1 MKKSFKKL
9 GFVSLAAS
17 SVLLGS
23 MNATDLETYAAL
35 QKPSHVFGNYA
46 KKDSGETHHTTT
58 STLAPKDSNP
68 STPQQEQQQAKS
80 TATSDSQEAKTL
92 ETTAN
97 TDQTTATT
105 DKAYTTSTD
114 SSVKSVAENVES
126 DNTTVQGDEKTL
138 EKAVDQVQADATS
151 KDFNETTFT
160 TDQKAEQAAEQNLQ
174 KAENKLKTD
183 EGALDSALQQQQ
195 AKSTATS
202 DSQEAKTLETTANTD
217 QTTATTDKAYTTST
231 DSSVKSVAE
240 NVESDNTTVQGDEKT
255 LEKAVDQ
262 VQADATS
269 KDFNETTFTT
279 DQKAEQAAEQNLQKA
294 ENKLKTD
301 EGALDSALQQQ
312 QAKNTLIKDTATV
325 KGFNSVSVSA
335 MDTTLSGV
343 KTMYQQTETISTLLS
358 GNSGLGSVISNAQ
371 GLSSAFSALESA
383 QNTLKGYLDSSSA
396 TIGQL
401 TNGSNA
407 VVGALDQAIAQVDT
421 ALADLAANVA
431 DTPKTQAATLVTADN
446 STTNSTTTDAINFL
460 SALKNNL
467 TAQKDA
473 FMNVHK
479 NIQTAV
485 AQAQAT
491 YKPSVMN
498 TNNYGQMYG
507 VDAMA
512 GYKWFFGKTKRFGF
526 RTYGYYSYNHANLSF
541 VGSQLG
547 IMEGASQVNNF
558 TYGVGFDAL
567 YNFYESKEGYNTAGL
582 FMGFGLGGDSFIVQ
596 GESYLKSQM
605 NICNNTAGCSASMNT
620 SYFQMPVEFGF
631 RSNFSKHSG
640 IEVGFKLPL
649 FTNQFYKERSVDESV
664 DVFYKRNFSIYFNYM
679 INF

>member
-9 GFVSLAAS
+9 GFVSLVAS
-17 SVLLGS
+17 GVLLGG

-35 QKPSHVFGNYA
+35 QKPSHVFGNYVEKESGSSGDKHTA
-46 KKDSGETHHTTT
+46 SSGTPAPETPPTKEEPKHTASAPTPSASGVASQLVKDTTT
-58 STLAPKDSNP
+58 VN
-68 STPQQEQQQAKS
+68 
-80 TATSDSQEAKTL
+80 
-92 ETTAN
+92 
-97 TDQTTATT
+97 
-105 DKAYTTSTD
+105 
-114 SSVKSVAENVES
+114 
-126 DNTTVQGDEKTL
+126 
-138 EKAVDQVQADATS
+138 
-151 KDFNETTFT
+151 
-160 TDQKAEQAAEQNLQ
+160 NL
-174 KAENKLKTD
+174 K
-183 EGALDSALQQQQ
+183 
-195 AKSTATS
+195 
-202 DSQEAKTLETTANTD
+202 
-217 QTTATTDKAYTTST
+217 
-231 DSSVKSVAE
+231 
-240 NVESDNTTVQGDEKT
+240 
-255 LEKAVDQ
+255 
-262 VQADATS
+262 
-269 KDFNETTFTT
+269 
-279 DQKAEQAAEQNLQKA
+279 
-294 ENKLKTD
+294 
-301 EGALDSALQQQ
+301 
-312 QAKNTLIKDTATV
+312 
-325 KGFNSVSVSA
+325 SVSVSS
-335 MDTTLSGV
+335 MNTTLSGV
-343 KTMYQQTETISTLLS
+343 ETMSQQSATIGNLLNSSTDLS
-358 GNSGLGSVISNAQ
+358 SVIPNAQ

-407 VVGALDQAIAQVDT
+407 VVGALDKAINQVDM
-421 ALADLAANVA
+421 ALSDLATA
-431 DTPKTQAATLVTADN
+431 DTQKTQAVTLATTG
-446 STTNSTTTDAINFL
+446 SSTTTDAINFL
-460 SALKNNL
+460 NALKNNL

-491 YKPSVMN
+491 YTPSVIN

-526 RTYGYYSYNHANLSF
+526 RSYGYYSYNHANLSF

-558 TYGVGFDAL
+558 TYGVGFDVL

-582 FMGFGLGGDSFIVQ
+582 FVGFGLGGDSFIVQ

-605 NICNNTAGCSASMNT
+605 QICNNTAGCSASMNT

-649 FTNQFYKERSVDESV
+649 FTNQFYKERGVDGSV

>member
-17 SVLLGS
+17 GVLLGS

-46 KKDSGETHHTTT
+46 EKEKGKEESSSPSSSGDHPTT
-58 STLAPKDSNP
+58 PP
-68 STPQQEQQQAKS
+68 
-80 TATSDSQEAKTL
+80 TSDQQKTEQDQAQTQASNDNTQATTL
-92 ETTAN
+92 ENTAS
-97 TDQTTATT
+97 TDSQTATT
-105 DKAYTTSTD
+105 DETYTNSSD
-114 SSVKSVAENVES
+114 SAVANAAKQIEA
-126 DNTTVQGDEKTL
+126 DNTAVQSDEKTL
-138 EKAVDQVQADATS
+138 KADVAKVQADAS
-151 KDFNETTFT
+151 AKDFDETKFKA
-160 TDQKAEQAAEQNLQ
+160 DQQAVQND
-174 KAENKLKTD
+174 ETKLKTD
-183 EGALDSALQQQQ
+183 EQTFDTDQSALN
-195 AKSTATS
+195 TAL
-202 DSQEAKTLETTANTD
+202 QD
-217 QTTATTDKAYTTST
+217 QTKAPTPPTKEEPKHTASSDGTPSPTTPPASGGTGGTSG
-231 DSSVKSVAE
+231 SSVASQL
-240 NVESDNTTVQGDEKT
+240 T
-255 LEKAVDQ
+255 
-262 VQADATS
+262 
-269 KDFNETTFTT
+269 
-279 DQKAEQAAEQNLQKA
+279 
-294 ENKLKTD
+294 
-301 EGALDSALQQQ
+301 
-312 QAKNTLIKDTATV
+312 KDTTMV
-325 KGFNSVSVSA
+325 NNFKSVSVSA
-335 MDTTLSGV
+335 MNTTLSGV
-343 KTMYQQTETISTLLS
+343 ETMSQQTATISALLS
-358 GNSGLGSVISNAQ
+358 GNPSLGSVISNAQ

-407 VVGALDQAIAQVDT
+407 VVGALDKAINQVDM
-421 ALADLAANVA
+421 ALADLATA
-431 DTPKTQAATLVTADN
+431 DTQKTQAVALAAASDSAT
-446 STTNSTTTDAINFL
+446 TTTDAINFL
-460 SALKNNL
+460 NALKTNL
-467 TAQKDA
+467 MAQKDA
-473 FMNVHK
+473 FMSVHK

-491 YKPSVMN
+491 YTPSVIN

-526 RTYGYYSYNHANLSF
+526 RSYGYYSYNHANLSF

-582 FMGFGLGGDSFIVQ
+582 FLGFGLGGDSFIVQ

-605 NICNNTAGCSASMNT
+605 QICNNTAGCSASMNT

-649 FTNQFYKERSVDESV
+649 FTNQFYKERGVDGSV

>member
-35 QKPSHVFGNYA
+35 QKPSHVFSNYA
-46 KKDSGETHHTTT
+46 KKSNKGSELSSDSLT
-58 STLAPKDSNP
+58 
-68 STPQQEQQQAKS
+68 QQQAQN
-80 TATSDSQEAKTL
+80 TAQSDTTQATTL
-92 ETTAN
+92 ENTAS
-97 TDQTTATT
+97 TDNTTATT
-105 DKAYTTSTD
+105 DEAYT
-114 SSVKSVAENVES
+114 KSADTTVAGAAKKVET
-126 DNTTVQGDEKTL
+126 DNTAVQSAEQTLKTDVA
-138 EKAVDQVQADATS
+138 KVQADAST
-151 KDFNETTFT
+151 KDFDETTFT
-160 TDQKAEQAAEQNLQ
+160 KDQAAEQTAETTLK
-174 KAENKLKTD
+174 KAEKTF
-183 EGALDSALQQQQ
+183 GTQSALE
-195 AKSTATS
+195 TAL
-202 DSQEAKTLETTANTD
+202 KD
-217 QTTATTDKAYTTST
+217 QTPSTPPASSTPPAKKDETSGSGDKDQHTASGTGGTPSSSGGTGGEHHTASSGTPPASSTPPTPTPPTSGG
-231 DSSVKSVAE
+231 
-240 NVESDNTTVQGDEKT
+240 NTI
-255 LEKAVDQ
+255 
-262 VQADATS
+262 TS
-269 KDFNETTFTT
+269 QLT
-279 DQKAEQAAEQNLQKA
+279 
-294 ENKLKTD
+294 
-301 EGALDSALQQQ
+301 
-312 QAKNTLIKDTATV
+312 KDTTMV
-325 KGFNSVSVSA
+325 NNLKSVSVSA
-335 MDTTLSGV
+335 MNTTLSGV
-343 KTMYQQTETISTLLS
+343 TQLSQQTATISALLNGS
-358 GNSGLGSVISNAQ
+358 PNLGSVISNAQ
-371 GLSSAFSALESA
+371 GLSSAFSALEST
-383 QNTLKGYLDSSSA
+383 QNILKGYLDSSSA

-407 VVGALDQAIAQVDT
+407 VVGALDKAINQVDM
-421 ALADLAANVA
+421 ALADLATAN
-431 DTPKTQAATLVTADN
+431 TQKTQAVALVAASDSAT
-446 STTNSTTTDAINFL
+446 TTTDAINFL
-460 SALKNNL
+460 NALKTNL

-473 FMNVHK
+473 FMSVHK

-491 YKPSVMN
+491 YTPSVIN

-526 RTYGYYSYNHANLSF
+526 RSYGYYSYNHANLSF

-582 FMGFGLGGDSFIVQ
+582 FLGFGLGGDSFIVQ

-605 NICNNTAGCSASMNT
+605 QICNNTAGCSASMNT

-640 IEVGFKLPL
+640 IEVGLKLPL
-649 FTNQFYKERSVDESV
+649 FTNQFYKERGVDGSV

>member
-46 KKDSGETHHTTT
+46 KKSNKGSGLSSDSLT
-58 STLAPKDSNP
+58 
-68 STPQQEQQQAKS
+68 QQQAQN
-80 TATSDSQEAKTL
+80 TASSDSKEATTL
-92 ETTAN
+92 ENTA
-97 TDQTTATT
+97 
-105 DKAYTTSTD
+105 ST
-114 SSVKSVAENVES
+114 
-126 DNTTVQGDEKTL
+126 DNTTASADEAYIKSADTTVAGAAKQVETDNTAVQSAEQTLKTDVA
-138 EKAVDQVQADATS
+138 KVQADAS
-151 KDFNETTFT
+151 AKNFDETTFT
-160 TDQKAEQAAEQNLQ
+160 KDQAAEQ
-174 KAENKLKTD
+174 
-183 EGALDSALQQQQ
+183 
-195 AKSTATS
+195 TA
-202 DSQEAKTLETTANTD
+202 ETTLQTAEKTFDTD
-217 QTTATTDKAYTTST
+217 QNALNTALKDQTPSTPPTPTPSTSGG
-231 DSSVKSVAE
+231 
-240 NVESDNTTVQGDEKT
+240 NTI
-255 LEKAVDQ
+255 
-262 VQADATS
+262 TS
-269 KDFNETTFTT
+269 QLT
-279 DQKAEQAAEQNLQKA
+279 
-294 ENKLKTD
+294 
-301 EGALDSALQQQ
+301 
-312 QAKNTLIKDTATV
+312 KDTTMV
-325 KGFNSVSVSA
+325 NNLKSVSVSA
-335 MDTTLSGV
+335 MNTTLSGV
-343 KTMYQQTETISTLLS
+343 TQLSQQTATISTLLNGS
-358 GNSGLGSVISNAQ
+358 PNLGSVISNAQ

-407 VVGALDQAIAQVDT
+407 VVGALNKAINQVDM
-421 ALADLAANVA
+421 ALADLATA
-431 DTPKTQAATLVTADN
+431 DAQKTQAVALVAASDSAT
-446 STTNSTTTDAINFL
+446 TTTDAINFL
-460 SALKNNL
+460 NALKTNL

-473 FMNVHK
+473 FMSVHK

-491 YKPSVMN
+491 YTPSVIN

-526 RTYGYYSYNHANLSF
+526 RSYGYYSYNHANLSF

-582 FMGFGLGGDSFIVQ
+582 FLGFGLGGDSFIVQ

-605 NICNNTAGCSASMNT
+605 RICNDTAGCSASMNT

-640 IEVGFKLPL
+640 IEVGLKLPL
-649 FTNQFYKERSVDESV
+649 FTNQFYKERGVDGSV

>member
-9 GFVSLAAS
+9 GFVSLVAS
-17 SVLLGS
+17 GVLLGG

-46 KKDSGETHHTTT
+46 EKDKEKEEGSKKEVPTGFTNGSGKSNSG
-58 STLAPKDSNP
+58 STP
-68 STPQQEQQQAKS
+68 TPQQQAQN
-80 TATSDSQEAKTL
+80 TASSDSKEATTL
-92 ETTAN
+92 ENTAS
-97 TDQTTATT
+97 TDNTTATT
-105 DKAYTTSTD
+105 DETYT
-114 SSVKSVAENVES
+114 KSADTTVAGAAQKVET
-126 DNTTVQGDEKTL
+126 DNTAVQSAEQTLKTDVA
-138 EKAVDQVQADATS
+138 KVQADAST
-151 KDFNETTFT
+151 KDFDETTFQA
-160 TDQKAEQAAEQNLQ
+160 DQAAEQTAETNLQ
-174 KAENKLKTD
+174 KAENQLTKD
-183 EGALDSALQQQQ
+183 QN
-195 AKSTATS
+195 
-202 DSQEAKTLETTANTD
+202 TLETALKD
-217 QTTATTDKAYTTST
+217 QTPSTPTTPPTKEEPKHTASSGTPPAPESPPAKKDETSGT
-231 DSSVKSVAE
+231 PSASGSSVASQL
-240 NVESDNTTVQGDEKT
+240 T
-255 LEKAVDQ
+255 
-262 VQADATS
+262 
-269 KDFNETTFTT
+269 
-279 DQKAEQAAEQNLQKA
+279 
-294 ENKLKTD
+294 
-301 EGALDSALQQQ
+301 
-312 QAKNTLIKDTATV
+312 KDTTMV
-325 KGFNSVSVSA
+325 NNLKSVSVSG
-335 MDTTLSGV
+335 MNTTLSGV
-343 KTMYQQTETISTLLS
+343 ETMSKQTATISALLS
-358 GNSGLGSVISNAQ
+358 GNPSLGSVIPNAQ
-371 GLSSAFSALESA
+371 GLNSAFSALESA
-383 QNTLKGYLDSSSA
+383 QNTLKGYLNSSST

-407 VVGALDQAIAQVDT
+407 VVGALDKAINQVDM
-421 ALADLAANVA
+421 ALADLVTA
-431 DTPKTQAATLVTADN
+431 DTQKTQAVTLATASDS
-446 STTNSTTTDAINFL
+446 STTTTDAINFL

-467 TAQKDA
+467 MAQKDA

-491 YKPSVMN
+491 YTPSVVN

-526 RTYGYYSYNHANLSF
+526 RSYGYYSYNHANLSF

-582 FMGFGLGGDSFIVQ
+582 FLGFGLGGDSFIVQ

-605 NICNNTAGCSASMNT
+605 HICNNTAGCSASMNT

-649 FTNQFYKERSVDESV
+649 FTNQFYKERGVDGSV

>member
-9 GFVSLAAS
+9 GFFSLATS

-23 MNATDLETYAAL
+23 MNATDLQNYAAL

-46 KKDSGETHHTTT
+46 EKEKDSKLT
-58 STLAPKDSNP
+58 SDSP
-68 STPQQEQQQAKS
+68 TQQQAQTQAQNTASSDSKEATALEN
-80 TATSDSQEAKTL
+80 TAT
-92 ETTAN
+92 
-97 TDQTTATT
+97 TDNTTATT
-105 DKAYTTSTD
+105 DKAYESNTD
-114 SSVKSVAENVES
+114 STVSSAAKQVET
-126 DNTTVQGDEKTL
+126 DNSAVQNDEKTL
-138 EKAVDQVQADATS
+138 KTDVAKVQADAST
-151 KDFNETTFT
+151 KDFDETTFT
-160 TDQKAEQAAEQNLQ
+160 KDQAAEQTAETNLQ
-174 KAENKLKTD
+174 NAEEQLTNDQNALNTALKDQTPSTPSTPPAKKD
-183 EGALDSALQQQQ
+183 ETSGSGDKNQHTAS
-195 AKSTATS
+195 SGTPPPETPPATS
-202 DSQEAKTLETTANTD
+202 GGASGSTVASQLT
-217 QTTATTDKAYTTST
+217 
-231 DSSVKSVAE
+231 
-240 NVESDNTTVQGDEKT
+240 
-255 LEKAVDQ
+255 
-262 VQADATS
+262 
-269 KDFNETTFTT
+269 
-279 DQKAEQAAEQNLQKA
+279 
-294 ENKLKTD
+294 
-301 EGALDSALQQQ
+301 
-312 QAKNTLIKDTATV
+312 KDTTMV
-325 KGFNSVSVSA
+325 NNLKSVSVSA
-335 MDTTLSGV
+335 MNTTLSGV
-343 KTMYQQTETISTLLS
+343 TQLSQQTATIGNLLNSSTDLS
-358 GNSGLGSVISNAQ
+358 SVIPNAQ

-407 VVGALDQAIAQVDT
+407 VVGALNKAINQVDM
-421 ALADLAANVA
+421 ALADLSAA
-431 DTPKTQAATLVTADN
+431 DTQKTQAVVLVAASNSAT
-446 STTNSTTTDAINFL
+446 TTTDAINFL
-460 SALKNNL
+460 NALKNNL
-467 TAQKDA
+467 MAQKDA
-473 FMNVHK
+473 FMSVHK

-485 AQAQAT
+485 AQTQAT
-491 YKPSVMN
+491 YTPSVIN

-526 RTYGYYSYNHANLSF
+526 RSYGYYSYNHANLSF

-582 FMGFGLGGDSFIVQ
+582 FVGFGLGGDSFIVQ

-605 NICNNTAGCSASMNT
+605 QICNNTAGCSASMNT

-649 FTNQFYKERSVDESV
+649 FTNQFYKERGVDGSV

>member
-9 GFVSLAAS
+9 GFVSLVAS
-17 SVLLGS
+17 GVLLGG

-35 QKPSHVFGNYA
+35 QKPSHVFGNHA
-46 KKDSGETHHTTT
+46 EKDKEKEEGSKKEVPTGFTNGSG
-58 STLAPKDSNP
+58 KSNSG
-68 STPQQEQQQAKS
+68 STPTPQQQAKN
-80 TATSDSQEAKTL
+80 TASSDSKEATTL
-92 ETTAN
+92 ENTAS
-97 TDQTTATT
+97 TDNTTATT
-105 DKAYTTSTD
+105 DEAYTTSTD
-114 SSVKSVAENVES
+114 TTVADAAKQVET
-126 DNTTVQGDEKTL
+126 DNTAVQNDEKTL
-138 EKAVDQVQADATS
+138 KTDVAKVQADAST
-151 KDFNETTFT
+151 KDFDETTFKA
-160 TDQKAEQAAEQNLQ
+160 DQQAEQTAATDLQ
-174 KAENKLKTD
+174 KAEKTFD
-183 EGALDSALQQQQ
+183 TDQ
-195 AKSTATS
+195 ST
-202 DSQEAKTLETTANTD
+202 LNTD
-217 QTTATTDKAYTTST
+217 LQDQTKTPTPPAKKDETSGT
-231 DSSVKSVAE
+231 PSASGSSVASQLV
-240 NVESDNTTVQGDEKT
+240 
-255 LEKAVDQ
+255 
-262 VQADATS
+262 
-269 KDFNETTFTT
+269 
-279 DQKAEQAAEQNLQKA
+279 
-294 ENKLKTD
+294 
-301 EGALDSALQQQ
+301 
-312 QAKNTLIKDTATV
+312 KDTATV
-325 KGFNSVSVSA
+325 NNLKSVSVSG
-335 MDTTLSGV
+335 MNTTLSGV
-343 KTMYQQTETISTLLS
+343 ETMSQQSTTIGNLLNSSTDLS
-358 GNSGLGSVISNAQ
+358 SVIPNAQ

-407 VVGALDQAIAQVDT
+407 VVGALDKAINQVDM
-421 ALADLAANVA
+421 ALADLATA
-431 DTPKTQAATLVTADN
+431 DTQKTQAVTLATTGS

-491 YKPSVMN
+491 YTPSVIN

-526 RTYGYYSYNHANLSF
+526 RSYGYYSYNHANLSF

-582 FMGFGLGGDSFIVQ
+582 FVGFGLGGDSFIVQ

-605 NICNNTAGCSASMNT
+605 HICNNTAGCSASMNT

-649 FTNQFYKERSVDESV
+649 FTNQFYKERGVDRSV

>member
-17 SVLLGS
+17 GVLLGS
-23 MNATDLETYAAL
+23 MNATDLQTYAAL

-46 KKDSGETHHTTT
+46 EKERGKEEGSKKEVPTGFTNGSGKSNSG
-58 STLAPKDSNP
+58 STP
-68 STPQQEQQQAKS
+68 TPQQQAQT
-80 TATSDSQEAKTL
+80 TATSDKTEATTL
-92 ETTAN
+92 ENTAA
-97 TDQTTATT
+97 TDNTTATT
-105 DKAYTTSTD
+105 DEAYTTSTD
-114 SSVKSVAENVES
+114 
-126 DNTTVQGDEKTL
+126 TTVADAAKQVETDNIAVQTAEQALKSTVEK
-138 EKAVDQVQADATS
+138 VQADANA
-151 KDFNETTFT
+151 KDFDETTFKADQAT
-160 TDQKAEQAAEQNLQ
+160 EQTAETDLQ
-174 KAENKLKTD
+174 KAEKTFD
-183 EGALDSALQQQQ
+183 TDQ
-195 AKSTATS
+195 ST
-202 DSQEAKTLETTANTD
+202 LNTD
-217 QTTATTDKAYTTST
+217 LQDQTKTPTPPAKKDETSGGT
-231 DSSVKSVAE
+231 SGSSVASQLTK
-240 NVESDNTTVQGDEKT
+240 DTTTV
-255 LEKAVDQ
+255 
-262 VQADATS
+262 
-269 KDFNETTFTT
+269 N
-279 DQKAEQAAEQNLQKA
+279 NLK
-294 ENKLKTD
+294 
-301 EGALDSALQQQ
+301 
-312 QAKNTLIKDTATV
+312 
-325 KGFNSVSVSA
+325 SVSVSA
-335 MDTTLSGV
+335 MNTTLSGV
-343 KTMYQQTETISTLLS
+343 ETMSQQTATISALLS
-358 GNSGLGSVISNAQ
+358 GNPNLGSVIPNAQ
-371 GLSSAFSALESA
+371 GLNSAFSALESA

-407 VVGALDQAIAQVDT
+407 VVGALDKAINQVDM
-421 ALADLAANVA
+421 ALADLVTA
-431 DTPKTQAATLVTADN
+431 DTQKTQAVTLATASDS
-446 STTNSTTTDAINFL
+446 STTTTDAINFL
-460 SALKNNL
+460 NALKNNL

-491 YKPSVMN
+491 YTPSVIN

-512 GYKWFFGKTKRFGF
+512 GYKWFFGKTKCFGF
-526 RTYGYYSYNHANLSF
+526 RFYGYYSYNHANLSF

-582 FMGFGLGGDSFIVQ
+582 FVGFGLGGDSFIVQ

-605 NICNNTAGCSASMNT
+605 QICNNTAGCSASMNT

-649 FTNQFYKERSVDESV
+649 FTNQFYKERGVDGSV

>member
-9 GFVSLAAS
+9 GFVSLVAS
-17 SVLLGS
+17 GVLLGS

-46 KKDSGETHHTTT
+46 EKDKDSKLT
-58 STLAPKDSNP
+58 SDSP
-68 STPQQEQQQAKS
+68 TQQQAQTQAQN
-80 TATSDSQEAKTL
+80 TASSDSKEATTL
-92 ETTAN
+92 ENTAS
-97 TDQTTATT
+97 TDNTTATT
-105 DKAYTTSTD
+105 DEAYTTSADTT
-114 SSVKSVAENVES
+114 VADAAKQVET
-126 DNTTVQGDEKTL
+126 DNTAVQNDEKTL
-138 EKAVDQVQADATS
+138 KTDVAKVQADAS
-151 KDFNETTFT
+151 AKDFDETTFK
-160 TDQKAEQAAEQNLQ
+160 TDQAAEQT
-174 KAENKLKTD
+174 AEK
-183 EGALDSALQQQQ
+183 ALQQ
-195 AKSTATS
+195 AESK
-202 DSQEAKTLETTANTD
+202 LNTD
-217 QTTATTDKAYTTST
+217 QQTL
-231 DSSVKSVAE
+231 
-240 NVESDNTTVQGDEKT
+240 NT
-255 LEKAVDQ
+255 
-262 VQADATS
+262 
-269 KDFNETTFTT
+269 
-279 DQKAEQAAEQNLQKA
+279 
-294 ENKLKTD
+294 
-301 EGALDSALQQQ
+301 ALQDQTKTPTPSTPPTKKDETSGSGDKNQ
-312 QAKNTLIKDTATV
+312 HTASSGTPAPETPPAKKDETSGTPSASGSAVASQLTRDTTMV
-325 KGFNSVSVSA
+325 NNLKSVSVSG
-335 MDTTLSGV
+335 MNTTLSGV
-343 KTMYQQTETISTLLS
+343 ETMSKQTATISNLLS
-358 GNSGLGSVISNAQ
+358 GNPNLGSVIPNAQ
-371 GLSSAFSALESA
+371 GLNSAFSALESA
-383 QNTLKGYLDSSSA
+383 QNTLKGYLNSSSA

-407 VVGALDQAIAQVDT
+407 VVGALDKAINQVDM
-421 ALADLAANVA
+421 ALADLSAA
-431 DTPKTQAATLVTADN
+431 DTQKTQAVVLAAASDSAT
-446 STTNSTTTDAINFL
+446 TTTDAINFL
-460 SALKNNL
+460 NALKNNL

-473 FMNVHK
+473 FMSVHK

-491 YKPSVMN
+491 YTPSVIN

-526 RTYGYYSYNHANLSF
+526 RSYGYYSYNHANLSF

-558 TYGVGFDAL
+558 TYGVGFDVL

-582 FMGFGLGGDSFIVQ
+582 FVGFGLGGDSFIVQ

-605 NICNNTAGCSASMNT
+605 QICNNTAGCSASMNT

-649 FTNQFYKERSVDESV
+649 FTNQFYKERGVDGSV

>member
-9 GFVSLAAS
+9 GFFSLATS

-46 KKDSGETHHTTT
+46 EKDKDSKLT
-58 STLAPKDSNP
+58 SDSP
-68 STPQQEQQQAKS
+68 TQQQAQTQAQN
-80 TATSDSQEAKTL
+80 TASNDSQEATTL
-92 ETTAN
+92 ENTAS
-97 TDQTTATT
+97 TDNTTATT
-105 DKAYTTSTD
+105 DETYTKSTD
-114 SSVKSVAENVES
+114 TTVAGAAQKVET
-126 DNTTVQGDEKTL
+126 DNTAVQSAEQTLKTDVA
-138 EKAVDQVQADATS
+138 KVQADAS
-151 KDFNETTFT
+151 AKDFDETTFQA
-160 TDQKAEQAAEQNLQ
+160 DQAAEQT
-174 KAENKLKTD
+174 AEK
-183 EGALDSALQQQQ
+183 ALQQ
-195 AKSTATS
+195 AESK
-202 DSQEAKTLETTANTD
+202 LNTD
-217 QTTATTDKAYTTST
+217 QQTL
-231 DSSVKSVAE
+231 
-240 NVESDNTTVQGDEKT
+240 NT
-255 LEKAVDQ
+255 
-262 VQADATS
+262 
-269 KDFNETTFTT
+269 
-279 DQKAEQAAEQNLQKA
+279 
-294 ENKLKTD
+294 
-301 EGALDSALQQQ
+301 ALQDQTKTPTPSTPPTKEEPKHTASSGTPAPETPP
-312 QAKNTLIKDTATV
+312 AKKDETSGGTSGNTVASQLTKDTTMV
-325 KGFNSVSVSA
+325 NNLKSVSVSG
-335 MDTTLSGV
+335 MNTTLSGV
-343 KTMYQQTETISTLLS
+343 ETMSKQTATISALLS
-358 GNSGLGSVISNAQ
+358 GNPSLSSVIPNAQ
-371 GLSSAFSALESA
+371 GLSSTFSALEST
-383 QNTLKGYLDSSSA
+383 QNTLKGYLNSSSA

-407 VVGALDQAIAQVDT
+407 VVGALDKAINQVDM
-421 ALADLAANVA
+421 ALADLVTA
-431 DTPKTQAATLVTADN
+431 DTQKTQAVTLAAASD
-446 STTNSTTTDAINFL
+446 STTTTTDAINFL
-460 SALKNNL
+460 NALKSNL
-467 TAQKDA
+467 MAQKDA
-473 FMNVHK
+473 FMSVHK

-491 YKPSVMN
+491 YTPSVIN

-526 RTYGYYSYNHANLSF
+526 RSYGYYSYNHANLSF

-567 YNFYESKEGYNTAGL
+567 YNFYESKEGYNIAGL
-582 FMGFGLGGDSFIVQ
+582 FVGFGLGGDSFIVQ

-605 NICNNTAGCSASMNT
+605 QICNNTAGCSASMNT

-649 FTNQFYKERSVDESV
+649 FTNQFYKERGVDGSV

>member
-17 SVLLGS
+17 GVLLGS
-23 MNATDLETYAAL
+23 MNATDLQTYAAL
-35 QKPSHVFGNYA
+35 QKPSHVFSNYA
-46 KKDSGETHHTTT
+46 EKEKGKEEDSKKEDNKSQPPTGPIQGGGKDSGFAQGSKDTNSSGTTHTTKNETPDSSTPPTKKDDT
-58 STLAPKDSNP
+58 SGSGSDKDQHTASSGTPTQSTPPTKEEPKHTASAPTP
-68 STPQQEQQQAKS
+68 ST
-80 TATSDSQEAKTL
+80 
-92 ETTAN
+92 
-97 TDQTTATT
+97 
-105 DKAYTTSTD
+105 
-114 SSVKSVAENVES
+114 SSVASQLVK
-126 DNTTVQGDEKTL
+126 DTTTV
-138 EKAVDQVQADATS
+138 
-151 KDFNETTFT
+151 N
-160 TDQKAEQAAEQNLQ
+160 NL
-174 KAENKLKTD
+174 K
-183 EGALDSALQQQQ
+183 
-195 AKSTATS
+195 
-202 DSQEAKTLETTANTD
+202 
-217 QTTATTDKAYTTST
+217 
-231 DSSVKSVAE
+231 
-240 NVESDNTTVQGDEKT
+240 
-255 LEKAVDQ
+255 
-262 VQADATS
+262 
-269 KDFNETTFTT
+269 
-279 DQKAEQAAEQNLQKA
+279 
-294 ENKLKTD
+294 
-301 EGALDSALQQQ
+301 
-312 QAKNTLIKDTATV
+312 
-325 KGFNSVSVSA
+325 SVSVSG
-335 MDTTLSGV
+335 MNTTLSGV
-343 KTMYQQTETISTLLS
+343 ETMSKQTATISALLS
-358 GNSGLGSVISNAQ
+358 GNPSLGSVIPNAQ
-371 GLSSAFSALESA
+371 GLSNAFSALESA

-407 VVGALDQAIAQVDT
+407 VVGALDKAINQVDM
-421 ALADLAANVA
+421 ALADLSAT
-431 DTPKTQAATLVTADN
+431 DTQKTQTVTLATASDSAT
-446 STTNSTTTDAINFL
+446 TTTDAINFL
-460 SALKNNL
+460 NALKTNL
-467 TAQKDA
+467 MAQKDA

-491 YKPSVMN
+491 YTPSVIN

-526 RTYGYYSYNHANLSF
+526 RSYGYYSYNHANLSF

-582 FMGFGLGGDSFIVQ
+582 FVGFGLGGDSFIVQ

-605 NICNNTAGCSASMNT
+605 HICNNTAGCSASMNT

-649 FTNQFYKERSVDESV
+649 FTNQFYKERGVDGSV

>member
-46 KKDSGETHHTTT
+46 EKSNKGSELSSDSPT
-58 STLAPKDSNP
+58 
-68 STPQQEQQQAKS
+68 QQQAQNTAQSDTTQATTLENTASTDRS
-80 TATSDSQEAKTL
+80 TA
-92 ETTAN
+92 
-97 TDQTTATT
+97 
-105 DKAYTTSTD
+105 STD
-114 SSVKSVAENVES
+114 ETYTKS
-126 DNTTVQGDEKTL
+126 
-138 EKAVDQVQADATS
+138 ADATVAGAAKQVETDNTAVQS
-151 KDFNETTFT
+151 AETALQKAVTEVENDAKAKDFDETTFKA
-160 TDQKAEQAAEQNLQ
+160 DQQAEQTAETDLQ
-174 KAENKLKTD
+174 KAEKTFD
-183 EGALDSALQQQQ
+183 
-195 AKSTATS
+195 
-202 DSQEAKTLETTANTD
+202 TD
-217 QTTATTDKAYTTST
+217 QNALNTALKDQTPSTPPTPPAKKDETSGTPSSSGGTGGDKHTASSGTPPASSTPPTPTPSTSGG
-231 DSSVKSVAE
+231 
-240 NVESDNTTVQGDEKT
+240 NTI
-255 LEKAVDQ
+255 
-262 VQADATS
+262 TS
-269 KDFNETTFTT
+269 QLT
-279 DQKAEQAAEQNLQKA
+279 
-294 ENKLKTD
+294 
-301 EGALDSALQQQ
+301 
-312 QAKNTLIKDTATV
+312 KDTTMV
-325 KGFNSVSVSA
+325 NNLKSVSVSA
-335 MDTTLSGV
+335 MNTTLSGV
-343 KTMYQQTETISTLLS
+343 TQLSQQTAAISNLLS
-358 GNSGLGSVISNAQ
+358 GSPNLGSVIPNAQ

-407 VVGALDQAIAQVDT
+407 VVGALDKAINQVDM
-421 ALADLAANVA
+421 ALADLATA
-431 DTPKTQAATLVTADN
+431 DTQKTQAVALVAASDSAT
-446 STTNSTTTDAINFL
+446 TTTDAINFL
-460 SALKNNL
+460 NALKTNL
-467 TAQKDA
+467 MAQKDA
-473 FMNVHK
+473 FMSVHK

-491 YKPSVMN
+491 YTPSVIN

-526 RTYGYYSYNHANLSF
+526 RSYGYYSYNHANLSF

-582 FMGFGLGGDSFIVQ
+582 FLGFGLGGDSFIVQ

-605 NICNNTAGCSASMNT
+605 RICNDTAGCSASMNT

-640 IEVGFKLPL
+640 IEVGLKLPL
-649 FTNQFYKERSVDESV
+649 FANQFYKERGVDGSV

>member
-9 GFVSLAAS
+9 GFVSLVTS
-17 SVLLGS
+17 IVLLGS

-46 KKDSGETHHTTT
+46 KKD
-58 STLAPKDSNP
+58 KDSKLTSDSP
-68 STPQQEQQQAKS
+68 TQQQAQTQAQN
-80 TATSDSQEAKTL
+80 TASSDSKEATTL
-92 ETTAN
+92 ENTAS
-97 TDQTTATT
+97 TDNTTATT
-105 DKAYTTSTD
+105 DEAYTTSTD
-114 SSVKSVAENVES
+114 TTVADAAKQVET
-126 DNTTVQGDEKTL
+126 DNTAVQSAETTL
-138 EKAVDQVQADATS
+138 QSAVTKVENDAKA
-151 KDFNETTFT
+151 KDFNETTFQA
-160 TDQKAEQAAEQNLQ
+160 DQKAEQTAETNLQ
-174 KAENKLKTD
+174 KAEDQLTND
-183 EGALDSALQQQQ
+183 QSALETALKDQTKTP
-195 AKSTATS
+195 APSTPPTKETPPATS
-202 DSQEAKTLETTANTD
+202 GGTGGDHHTASGGTPAPETPPTKKDETTGTPSA
-217 QTTATTDKAYTTST
+217 SG
-231 DSSVKSVAE
+231 SSVASQL
-240 NVESDNTTVQGDEKT
+240 T
-255 LEKAVDQ
+255 
-262 VQADATS
+262 
-269 KDFNETTFTT
+269 
-279 DQKAEQAAEQNLQKA
+279 
-294 ENKLKTD
+294 
-301 EGALDSALQQQ
+301 
-312 QAKNTLIKDTATV
+312 KDTTMV
-325 KGFNSVSVSA
+325 NNLKSVSVSG
-335 MDTTLSGV
+335 MNTTLSGV
-343 KTMYQQTETISTLLS
+343 ETMSKQTATISALLS
-358 GNSGLGSVISNAQ
+358 GNPNLGSVISNAQ
-371 GLSSAFSALESA
+371 GLNSAFSALESA
-383 QNTLKGYLDSSSA
+383 QNTLKGYLNSSSA

-407 VVGALDQAIAQVDT
+407 VVGALDKAINQVDM
-421 ALADLAANVA
+421 ALSDLSAT
-431 DTPKTQAATLVTADN
+431 DTQKTQAVTLATTGS
-446 STTNSTTTDAINFL
+446 STTTTDAINFL

-467 TAQKDA
+467 MAQKDA

-485 AQAQAT
+485 ARAQAT
-491 YKPSVMN
+491 YTPSVIN

-526 RTYGYYSYNHANLSF
+526 RSYGYYSYNHANLSF

-547 IMEGASQVNNF
+547 IMEGASQVNDF

-582 FMGFGLGGDSFIVQ
+582 FLGFGLGGDSFIVQ

-605 NICNNTAGCSASMNT
+605 HICNNTAGCSASMNT

-649 FTNQFYKERSVDESV
+649 FTNQFYKERGVDGSV

>member
-17 SVLLGS
+17 GVLLGS
-23 MNATDLETYAAL
+23 MNATDLQTYAAL

-46 KKDSGETHHTTT
+46 EKEKDSKLT
-58 STLAPKDSNP
+58 SDSP
-68 STPQQEQQQAKS
+68 TQQQAQTQDQH
-80 TATSDSQEAKTL
+80 TASSDSKEATTL
-92 ETTAN
+92 ENTAS
-97 TDQTTATT
+97 TDNTTATT
-105 DKAYTTSTD
+105 DEAYTTSTD
-114 SSVKSVAENVES
+114 TTVADAAKQVET
-126 DNTTVQGDEKTL
+126 DNTAVQNDEKTL
-138 EKAVDQVQADATS
+138 KTDVAKVQADAST
-151 KDFNETTFT
+151 KDFDETTFKA
-160 TDQKAEQAAEQNLQ
+160 DQQAEQTAETNLQ
-174 KAENKLKTD
+174 KAEEQLTND
-183 EGALDSALQQQQ
+183 QNAL
-195 AKSTATS
+195 
-202 DSQEAKTLETTANTD
+202 NTD
-217 QTTATTDKAYTTST
+217 LQDQTKTPTPPAKKDETSGSGDKNQNTASSGTPSSGGTPAPETPPAKKDETSGT
-231 DSSVKSVAE
+231 PSASGSSVASQL
-240 NVESDNTTVQGDEKT
+240 T
-255 LEKAVDQ
+255 
-262 VQADATS
+262 
-269 KDFNETTFTT
+269 
-279 DQKAEQAAEQNLQKA
+279 
-294 ENKLKTD
+294 
-301 EGALDSALQQQ
+301 
-312 QAKNTLIKDTATV
+312 KDTTMV
-325 KGFNSVSVSA
+325 NNLKSVSVSG
-335 MDTTLSGV
+335 MNTTLSGV
-343 KTMYQQTETISTLLS
+343 ETMSQQTATISALLS
-358 GNSGLGSVISNAQ
+358 GNPNLGSAIPNAQ

-383 QNTLKGYLDSSSA
+383 QNTLKGYLNSSSA

-407 VVGALDQAIAQVDT
+407 VVGALDKAINQVDM
-421 ALADLAANVA
+421 ALADLSAA
-431 DTPKTQAATLVTADN
+431 DTQKTQAVTLAAASDSAT
-446 STTNSTTTDAINFL
+446 TTTDAINFL
-460 SALKNNL
+460 NALKSNL
-467 TAQKDA
+467 MAQKDA

-491 YKPSVMN
+491 YTPSVIN

-526 RTYGYYSYNHANLSF
+526 RSYGYYSYNHANLSF

-582 FMGFGLGGDSFIVQ
+582 FVGFGLGGDSFIVQ

-605 NICNNTAGCSASMNT
+605 HICNNTAGCSASMNT
-620 SYFQMPVEFGF
+620 SYFQMPVQFGF

-649 FTNQFYKERSVDESV
+649 FTNQFYKERGVDGSV

>member
-9 GFVSLAAS
+9 GFVSLVAS

-35 QKPSHVFGNYA
+35 QKPSHVFSNYA
-46 KKDSGETHHTTT
+46 KKSNKGSELSSDSLT
-58 STLAPKDSNP
+58 
-68 STPQQEQQQAKS
+68 QQQAQN
-80 TATSDSQEAKTL
+80 TAQSDSQEATTL
-92 ETTAN
+92 EN
-97 TDQTTATT
+97 TATT
-105 DKAYTTSTD
+105 DSSTASTD
-114 SSVKSVAENVES
+114 ETYTKS
-126 DNTTVQGDEKTL
+126 
-138 EKAVDQVQADATS
+138 ADATVAKAAQS
-151 KDFNETTFT
+151 VETDNTAVQSAETALQKAVTKVENDAKAKDFDETTFQA
-160 TDQKAEQAAEQNLQ
+160 DQQAEQTAETNLQ
-174 KAENKLKTD
+174 KAENQLTND
-183 EGALDSALQQQQ
+183 QS
-195 AKSTATS
+195 
-202 DSQEAKTLETTANTD
+202 TLETALKD
-217 QTTATTDKAYTTST
+217 QTPST
-231 DSSVKSVAE
+231 PP
-240 NVESDNTTVQGDEKT
+240 
-255 LEKAVDQ
+255 
-262 VQADATS
+262 ATS
-269 KDFNETTFTT
+269 GGTGGDKHTASSGTPTPST
-279 DQKAEQAAEQNLQKA
+279 PP
-294 ENKLKTD
+294 TPTPSTS
-301 EGALDSALQQQ
+301 GG
-312 QAKNTLIKDTATV
+312 NTITSQLTKDTTMV
-325 KGFNSVSVSA
+325 NNLKSVSVSA
-335 MDTTLSGV
+335 MNTTLSGV
-343 KTMYQQTETISTLLS
+343 TQLSQQTAAISNLLS
-358 GNSGLGSVISNAQ
+358 GNPNLGSVISNAQ

-407 VVGALDQAIAQVDT
+407 VVGALDKAINQVDM
-421 ALADLAANVA
+421 ALADLATA
-431 DTPKTQAATLVTADN
+431 DTQKTQAVALVAASDSAT
-446 STTNSTTTDAINFL
+446 TTTDAINFL
-460 SALKNNL
+460 NALKANL

-473 FMNVHK
+473 FMSVHK

-491 YKPSVMN
+491 YTPSVIN

-512 GYKWFFGKTKRFGF
+512 GYKWFFGKKKRFGF
-526 RTYGYYSYNHANLSF
+526 RSYGYYSYNHANLSF

-582 FMGFGLGGDSFIVQ
+582 FLGFGLGGDSFIVQ

-605 NICNNTAGCSASMNT
+605 RICNDTAGCSASMNT

-640 IEVGFKLPL
+640 IEVGLKLPL
-649 FTNQFYKERSVDESV
+649 FTNQFYKERGVDGSV

>member
-17 SVLLGS
+17 GVLLGS
-23 MNATDLETYAAL
+23 MNATDLQTYAAL

-46 KKDSGETHHTTT
+46 EKDKDSKLT
-58 STLAPKDSNP
+58 SDSP
-68 STPQQEQQQAKS
+68 TQQQAQN
-80 TATSDSQEAKTL
+80 TASSDSKEATTL
-92 ETTAN
+92 ENTAS
-97 TDQTTATT
+97 TDNTTATT
-105 DKAYTTSTD
+105 DEAYTTSTD
-114 SSVKSVAENVES
+114 TTVADAAKQVET
-126 DNTTVQGDEKTL
+126 DNTAVQS
-138 EKAVDQVQADATS
+138 ADAVLQNAVTKVENDAKA
-151 KDFNETTFT
+151 KDFDETTFKA
-160 TDQKAEQAAEQNLQ
+160 DQATEQTAETNLKNDENQLTNDQN
-174 KAENKLKTD
+174 
-183 EGALDSALQQQQ
+183 AL
-195 AKSTATS
+195 
-202 DSQEAKTLETTANTD
+202 NTD
-217 QTTATTDKAYTTST
+217 LQDQTKTST
-231 DSSVKSVAE
+231 PPTKKDDTSGSGSDKDQNTASSGTPAPETPPAKKDETSGTPSASGSSVASQLTR
-240 NVESDNTTVQGDEKT
+240 DTTMV
-255 LEKAVDQ
+255 
-262 VQADATS
+262 
-269 KDFNETTFTT
+269 N
-279 DQKAEQAAEQNLQKA
+279 NLK
-294 ENKLKTD
+294 
-301 EGALDSALQQQ
+301 
-312 QAKNTLIKDTATV
+312 
-325 KGFNSVSVSA
+325 SVSVSG
-335 MDTTLSGV
+335 MNTTLSGV
-343 KTMYQQTETISTLLS
+343 ETMSKQTATISTLLS
-358 GNSGLGSVISNAQ
+358 GNPSLGSVIPNAQ
-371 GLSSAFSALESA
+371 GLNSAFSALEST

-407 VVGALDQAIAQVDT
+407 VVGALDKAINQVDM
-421 ALADLAANVA
+421 ALSDLATA
-431 DTPKTQAATLVTADN
+431 DTQKTQAVTLATTGS
-446 STTNSTTTDAINFL
+446 STTTTDAINFL

-491 YKPSVMN
+491 YTPSVIN

-582 FMGFGLGGDSFIVQ
+582 FLGFGLGGDSFIVQ

-605 NICNNTAGCSASMNT
+605 QICNNTAGCSASMNT

-649 FTNQFYKERSVDESV
+649 FTNQFYKERGVDGSV

>member
-9 GFVSLAAS
+9 GFVSLVAS

-46 KKDSGETHHTTT
+46 KKSNKGSELSSDSLTQQQAQNTAQSDTTQAT
-58 STLAPKDSNP
+58 TLENTASSGTPAP
-68 STPQQEQQQAKS
+68 STPPTKKDETSGSGDKHTASSGGTGGDKHTASSGSPTPS
-80 TATSDSQEAKTL
+80 TPPTKETPPASGGTSG
-92 ETTAN
+92 
-97 TDQTTATT
+97 
-105 DKAYTTSTD
+105 
-114 SSVKSVAENVES
+114 SSVA
-126 DNTTVQGDEKTL
+126 
-138 EKAVDQVQADATS
+138 
-151 KDFNETTFT
+151 
-160 TDQKAEQAAEQNLQ
+160 
-174 KAENKLKTD
+174 
-183 EGALDSALQQQQ
+183 
-195 AKSTATS
+195 
-202 DSQEAKTLETTANTD
+202 SQL
-217 QTTATTDKAYTTST
+217 
-231 DSSVKSVAE
+231 V
-240 NVESDNTTVQGDEKT
+240 
-255 LEKAVDQ
+255 
-262 VQADATS
+262 
-269 KDFNETTFTT
+269 
-279 DQKAEQAAEQNLQKA
+279 
-294 ENKLKTD
+294 
-301 EGALDSALQQQ
+301 
-312 QAKNTLIKDTATV
+312 KDTTMV
-325 KGFNSVSVSA
+325 NNLKSVSVSA
-335 MDTTLSGV
+335 MNTTLSGV
-343 KTMYQQTETISTLLS
+343 TQLSQQTATISNLLS
-358 GNSGLGSVISNAQ
+358 GSPNLGNMITNAQ

-407 VVGALDQAIAQVDT
+407 VVGALDKAINQVDM
-421 ALADLAANVA
+421 ALADLATA
-431 DTPKTQAATLVTADN
+431 DTQKTQAVALVAASNSAT
-446 STTNSTTTDAINFL
+446 TTTDAINFL
-460 SALKNNL
+460 NALKANL

-473 FMNVHK
+473 FMSVHK

-491 YKPSVMN
+491 YTPSVIN

-512 GYKWFFGKTKRFGF
+512 GYKWFFGKKKRFGF
-526 RTYGYYSYNHANLSF
+526 RSYGYYSYNHANLSF

-582 FMGFGLGGDSFIVQ
+582 FLGFGLGGDSFIVQ

-605 NICNNTAGCSASMNT
+605 RICNDTAGCSASMNT

-640 IEVGFKLPL
+640 IEVGLKLPL
-649 FTNQFYKERSVDESV
+649 FTNQFYKERGVDGSV

>member
-46 KKDSGETHHTTT
+46 KKSNKGSELSSDSPT
-58 STLAPKDSNP
+58 
-68 STPQQEQQQAKS
+68 QQQAQT
-80 TATSDSQEAKTL
+80 TAQSDTTQATTL
-92 ETTAN
+92 ENTAS
-97 TDQTTATT
+97 TDNTTATT
-105 DKAYTTSTD
+105 DQTYTKSADATVAGAAKKVETD
-114 SSVKSVAENVES
+114 STAVQSAEQTLKTDVA
-126 DNTTVQGDEKTL
+126 K
-138 EKAVDQVQADATS
+138 VQADAST
-151 KDFNETTFT
+151 KDFDETTFT
-160 TDQKAEQAAEQNLQ
+160 KDQAAEQTAETTLK
-174 KAENKLKTD
+174 KAEKTF
-183 EGALDSALQQQQ
+183 GTQSALE
-195 AKSTATS
+195 TAL
-202 DSQEAKTLETTANTD
+202 KD
-217 QTTATTDKAYTTST
+217 QTPSTPPTKETPPAKKDETSGSGDKDQHTASGTGGTPSSSGGTGGEHHTASSDTPPASSTPPTPTPPTSGG
-231 DSSVKSVAE
+231 
-240 NVESDNTTVQGDEKT
+240 NTI
-255 LEKAVDQ
+255 
-262 VQADATS
+262 TS
-269 KDFNETTFTT
+269 QLT
-279 DQKAEQAAEQNLQKA
+279 
-294 ENKLKTD
+294 
-301 EGALDSALQQQ
+301 
-312 QAKNTLIKDTATV
+312 KDTTMV
-325 KGFNSVSVSA
+325 NNLKSVSVSA
-335 MDTTLSGV
+335 MNTTLSGV
-343 KTMYQQTETISTLLS
+343 TQLSQQTAAISNLLS
-358 GNSGLGSVISNAQ
+358 GNPNLGSVISNAQ

-407 VVGALDQAIAQVDT
+407 VVGALDKAINQVDM
-421 ALADLAANVA
+421 ALADLATA
-431 DTPKTQAATLVTADN
+431 DTQKTQAVALVAASDSAT
-446 STTNSTTTDAINFL
+446 TTTDAINFL
-460 SALKNNL
+460 NALKTNL

-473 FMNVHK
+473 FMSVHK

-491 YKPSVMN
+491 YTPSVIN

-526 RTYGYYSYNHANLSF
+526 RSYGYYSYNHANLSF

-582 FMGFGLGGDSFIVQ
+582 FLGFGLGGDSFIVQ

-605 NICNNTAGCSASMNT
+605 RICNDTAGCSASMNT

-640 IEVGFKLPL
+640 IEVGLKLPL
-649 FTNQFYKERSVDESV
+649 FTNQFYKERGVDGSV

>member
-17 SVLLGS
+17 GVLLGS

-46 KKDSGETHHTTT
+46 EKDKDSKLTSDSLTQQQAQTQAQNTASSGTPTPPTKEEPKHTASSGTPT
-58 STLAPKDSNP
+58 PPTKEEPKHTASSGTPAP
-68 STPQQEQQQAKS
+68 STPPAKKDE
-80 TATSDSQEAKTL
+80 TSGTPSA
-92 ETTAN
+92 
-97 TDQTTATT
+97 
-105 DKAYTTSTD
+105 SG
-114 SSVKSVAENVES
+114 SSVA
-126 DNTTVQGDEKTL
+126 
-138 EKAVDQVQADATS
+138 
-151 KDFNETTFT
+151 
-160 TDQKAEQAAEQNLQ
+160 
-174 KAENKLKTD
+174 
-183 EGALDSALQQQQ
+183 
-195 AKSTATS
+195 
-202 DSQEAKTLETTANTD
+202 SQLT
-217 QTTATTDKAYTTST
+217 
-231 DSSVKSVAE
+231 
-240 NVESDNTTVQGDEKT
+240 
-255 LEKAVDQ
+255 
-262 VQADATS
+262 
-269 KDFNETTFTT
+269 
-279 DQKAEQAAEQNLQKA
+279 
-294 ENKLKTD
+294 
-301 EGALDSALQQQ
+301 
-312 QAKNTLIKDTATV
+312 KDTTMV
-325 KGFNSVSVSA
+325 NNLKSVSVSG
-335 MDTTLSGV
+335 MNTTLSGV
-343 KTMYQQTETISTLLS
+343 ETMSQQTATISALLS
-358 GNSGLGSVISNAQ
+358 GNPNLGSVIPNAQ
-371 GLSSAFSALESA
+371 GLSSAFSALEST

-407 VVGALDQAIAQVDT
+407 VVGALDKAINQVDM
-421 ALADLAANVA
+421 ALSDLSAT
-431 DTPKTQAATLVTADN
+431 DTQKTQAVTLATTGS
-446 STTNSTTTDAINFL
+446 STTTTDAINFL

-491 YKPSVMN
+491 YTPSVIN

-526 RTYGYYSYNHANLSF
+526 RSYGYYSYNHANLSF

-582 FMGFGLGGDSFIVQ
+582 FVGFGLGGDSFIVQ

-605 NICNNTAGCSASMNT
+605 QICNNTAGCSASMNT

-649 FTNQFYKERSVDESV
+649 FTNQFYKERGVDGSV

>member
-9 GFVSLAAS
+9 GFFSLATS

-23 MNATDLETYAAL
+23 MNATDLQTYAAL

-46 KKDSGETHHTTT
+46 EKEKEKEEGSKKEASTGSTNGSGKSNSSGSDKHTASSGTSGSDKNQHTASSGTSGSDKNQHTASSGTPAPSASGVASQLVKDTTT
-58 STLAPKDSNP
+58 VNS
-68 STPQQEQQQAKS
+68 
-80 TATSDSQEAKTL
+80 
-92 ETTAN
+92 
-97 TDQTTATT
+97 
-105 DKAYTTSTD
+105 
-114 SSVKSVAENVES
+114 
-126 DNTTVQGDEKTL
+126 
-138 EKAVDQVQADATS
+138 
-151 KDFNETTFT
+151 
-160 TDQKAEQAAEQNLQ
+160 
-174 KAENKLKTD
+174 LK
-183 EGALDSALQQQQ
+183 
-195 AKSTATS
+195 
-202 DSQEAKTLETTANTD
+202 
-217 QTTATTDKAYTTST
+217 
-231 DSSVKSVAE
+231 
-240 NVESDNTTVQGDEKT
+240 
-255 LEKAVDQ
+255 
-262 VQADATS
+262 
-269 KDFNETTFTT
+269 
-279 DQKAEQAAEQNLQKA
+279 
-294 ENKLKTD
+294 
-301 EGALDSALQQQ
+301 
-312 QAKNTLIKDTATV
+312 
-325 KGFNSVSVSA
+325 SVSVSG
-335 MDTTLSGV
+335 MNTTLSGV
-343 KTMYQQTETISTLLS
+343 ETMSQQSATIGNLLNSSTDLS
-358 GNSGLGSVISNAQ
+358 SVIPNAQ

-383 QNTLKGYLDSSSA
+383 QNTLKGYLNSSSA

-407 VVGALDQAIAQVDT
+407 VVGALDKAINQVDM
-421 ALADLAANVA
+421 ALADLSAT
-431 DTPKTQAATLVTADN
+431 DTQKTQAVTLATADN
-446 STTNSTTTDAINFL
+446 STTTTDAINFL
-460 SALKNNL
+460 NALKNNL

-473 FMNVHK
+473 FMSVHK

-491 YKPSVMN
+491 YTPSVVN

-526 RTYGYYSYNHANLSF
+526 RSYGYYSYNHANLSF

-582 FMGFGLGGDSFIVQ
+582 FVGFGLGGDSFIVQ

-605 NICNNTAGCSASMNT
+605 HICNNTAGCSASMNT

-649 FTNQFYKERSVDESV
+649 FTNQFYKERGVDGSV

>member
-9 GFVSLAAS
+9 GFVSLATS
-17 SVLLGS
+17 SVLLES
-23 MNATDLETYAAL
+23 MNATDLQTYAAL

-46 KKDSGETHHTTT
+46 AKSGSDSGTTHTGDSGSGKHTAQGGEPNSGEPTKEE
-58 STLAPKDSNP
+58 PKKTASSEPTP
-68 STPQQEQQQAKS
+68 STPPTKTEPSS
-80 TATSDSQEAKTL
+80 TG
-92 ETTAN
+92 
-97 TDQTTATT
+97 
-105 DKAYTTSTD
+105 
-114 SSVKSVAENVES
+114 SSVASQLVK
-126 DNTTVQGDEKTL
+126 DTTTV
-138 EKAVDQVQADATS
+138 
-151 KDFNETTFT
+151 N
-160 TDQKAEQAAEQNLQ
+160 NL
-174 KAENKLKTD
+174 K
-183 EGALDSALQQQQ
+183 
-195 AKSTATS
+195 
-202 DSQEAKTLETTANTD
+202 
-217 QTTATTDKAYTTST
+217 
-231 DSSVKSVAE
+231 
-240 NVESDNTTVQGDEKT
+240 
-255 LEKAVDQ
+255 
-262 VQADATS
+262 
-269 KDFNETTFTT
+269 
-279 DQKAEQAAEQNLQKA
+279 
-294 ENKLKTD
+294 
-301 EGALDSALQQQ
+301 
-312 QAKNTLIKDTATV
+312 
-325 KGFNSVSVSA
+325 SVSVSS
-335 MDTTLSGV
+335 MNTTLSGV
-343 KTMYQQTETISTLLS
+343 ETMSQQSATIGNLLNSSTDLS
-358 GNSGLGSVISNAQ
+358 SVIPNAQ

-407 VVGALDQAIAQVDT
+407 VVGALDKAINQVDM
-421 ALADLAANVA
+421 ALSDLATA
-431 DTPKTQAATLVTADN
+431 DTQKTQAVTLAATGS
-446 STTNSTTTDAINFL
+446 STTNSATTDAINFL

-491 YKPSVMN
+491 YTPSVIS

-526 RTYGYYSYNHANLSF
+526 RSYGYYSYNHANLSF

-582 FMGFGLGGDSFIVQ
+582 FVGFGLGGDSFIVQ

-605 NICNNTAGCSASMNT
+605 QICNNTAGCSASINT

-649 FTNQFYKERSVDESV
+649 FTNQFYKERGVDGSV

>member
-35 QKPSHVFGNYA
+35 QKPSHVFSNYA
-46 KKDSGETHHTTT
+46 KKSNKGSELSSDSLTQQQAQNTAQSDTTQAT
-58 STLAPKDSNP
+58 TLENTASSGTPTP
-68 STPQQEQQQAKS
+68 STPPTKE
-80 TATSDSQEAKTL
+80 TPPATSGGTGGDKH
-92 ETTAN
+92 TA
-97 TDQTTATT
+97 
-105 DKAYTTSTD
+105 SSGSPPD
-114 SSVKSVAENVES
+114 SSTPPTPTPPTSGG
-126 DNTTVQGDEKTL
+126 NTI
-138 EKAVDQVQADATS
+138 TS
-151 KDFNETTFT
+151 QLT
-160 TDQKAEQAAEQNLQ
+160 
-174 KAENKLKTD
+174 
-183 EGALDSALQQQQ
+183 
-195 AKSTATS
+195 
-202 DSQEAKTLETTANTD
+202 
-217 QTTATTDKAYTTST
+217 
-231 DSSVKSVAE
+231 
-240 NVESDNTTVQGDEKT
+240 
-255 LEKAVDQ
+255 
-262 VQADATS
+262 
-269 KDFNETTFTT
+269 
-279 DQKAEQAAEQNLQKA
+279 
-294 ENKLKTD
+294 
-301 EGALDSALQQQ
+301 
-312 QAKNTLIKDTATV
+312 KDTTMV
-325 KGFNSVSVSA
+325 NNLKSVSVSA
-335 MDTTLSGV
+335 MNTTLSGV
-343 KTMYQQTETISTLLS
+343 TQLSQQTAAISNLLS
-358 GNSGLGSVISNAQ
+358 GNPNLGSVISNAQ

-407 VVGALDQAIAQVDT
+407 VVGALDKAINQVDM
-421 ALADLAANVA
+421 ALADLATA
-431 DTPKTQAATLVTADN
+431 DTQKTQAVALVAASDSAT
-446 STTNSTTTDAINFL
+446 TTTDAINFL
-460 SALKNNL
+460 NALKTNL

-473 FMNVHK
+473 FMSVHK

-491 YKPSVMN
+491 YTPSVIN

-526 RTYGYYSYNHANLSF
+526 RSYGYYSYNHANLSF

-582 FMGFGLGGDSFIVQ
+582 FLGFGLGGDSFIVQ

-605 NICNNTAGCSASMNT
+605 RICNNTAGCSASMNT

-640 IEVGFKLPL
+640 IEVGLKLPL
-649 FTNQFYKERSVDESV
+649 FTNQFYKERGVDGSV

>member
-9 GFVSLAAS
+9 GFVSLATS
-17 SVLLGS
+17 GVLLGS
-23 MNATDLETYAAL
+23 MNATDLQTYAAL

-46 KKDSGETHHTTT
+46 EKDKGKEEGSKKEVPTGFTNGSGKSNSG
-58 STLAPKDSNP
+58 STP
-68 STPQQEQQQAKS
+68 TPQQQTQN
-80 TATSDSQEAKTL
+80 TASSDSKEATTL
-92 ETTAN
+92 ENTAS
-97 TDQTTATT
+97 TDNITATT
-105 DKAYTTSTD
+105 DEAYTTSADTT
-114 SSVKSVAENVES
+114 VAGAAKQVET
-126 DNTTVQGDEKTL
+126 DNTAVQNDEKTL
-138 EKAVDQVQADATS
+138 KTDVAKVQADAST
-151 KDFNETTFT
+151 KDFDETTFKA
-160 TDQKAEQAAEQNLQ
+160 DQQAEQTAATDLQ
-174 KAENKLKTD
+174 KAEKTFD
-183 EGALDSALQQQQ
+183 TDQSALNTDLQDQ
-195 AKSTATS
+195 T
-202 DSQEAKTLETTANTD
+202 KTLTPPAKKDETSGTPSA
-217 QTTATTDKAYTTST
+217 SG
-231 DSSVKSVAE
+231 SSVASQL
-240 NVESDNTTVQGDEKT
+240 T
-255 LEKAVDQ
+255 
-262 VQADATS
+262 
-269 KDFNETTFTT
+269 
-279 DQKAEQAAEQNLQKA
+279 
-294 ENKLKTD
+294 
-301 EGALDSALQQQ
+301 
-312 QAKNTLIKDTATV
+312 KDTTMV
-325 KGFNSVSVSA
+325 NNLKSVSVSG
-335 MDTTLSGV
+335 MNTTLSGV
-343 KTMYQQTETISTLLS
+343 ETMSQQTATISALLS
-358 GNSGLGSVISNAQ
+358 GNPSLSSVISNAQ
-371 GLSSAFSALESA
+371 GLNSAFSALESA

-407 VVGALDQAIAQVDT
+407 VVGALDKAINQVDM
-421 ALADLAANVA
+421 ALADLATA
-431 DTPKTQAATLVTADN
+431 DTQKTQTVTLAVASDSAT
-446 STTNSTTTDAINFL
+446 TTTDTINFL
-460 SALKNNL
+460 NALKSNL
-467 TAQKDA
+467 MAQKDA
-473 FMNVHK
+473 FMSVHK

-491 YKPSVMN
+491 YTPSVIN

-526 RTYGYYSYNHANLSF
+526 RSYGYYSYNHANLSF

-582 FMGFGLGGDSFIVQ
+582 FVGFGLGGDSFIVQ

-605 NICNNTAGCSASMNT
+605 HICNNTAGCSASMNT

-649 FTNQFYKERSVDESV
+649 FTNQFYKERGVDGSV

>member
-17 SVLLGS
+17 GVLLGS

-46 KKDSGETHHTTT
+46 EKDKDSKLT
-58 STLAPKDSNP
+58 SDSP
-68 STPQQEQQQAKS
+68 TQQQAQTQAQN
-80 TATSDSQEAKTL
+80 TAQSDSQEATAL
-92 ETTAN
+92 EN
-97 TDQTTATT
+97 TATT
-105 DKAYTTSTD
+105 ESTTAITDETYTKSTD
-114 SSVKSVAENVES
+114 ATVAGAAQKVET
-126 DNTTVQGDEKTL
+126 DNTAVQNDEKTL
-138 EKAVDQVQADATS
+138 KTDVAKVQADAST
-151 KDFNETTFT
+151 KDFDETTFT
-160 TDQKAEQAAEQNLQ
+160 KDRAAEQTAETNLQ
-174 KAENKLKTD
+174 KAENQLTKD
-183 EGALDSALQQQQ
+183 QDALNTALQ
-195 AKSTATS
+195 
-202 DSQEAKTLETTANTD
+202 D
-217 QTTATTDKAYTTST
+217 QTKTPTPPAKKDETSGSGDKDQHTASSGGTPSSTTPPAKKDETSGT
-231 DSSVKSVAE
+231 PSASGSSVASQL
-240 NVESDNTTVQGDEKT
+240 T
-255 LEKAVDQ
+255 
-262 VQADATS
+262 
-269 KDFNETTFTT
+269 
-279 DQKAEQAAEQNLQKA
+279 
-294 ENKLKTD
+294 
-301 EGALDSALQQQ
+301 
-312 QAKNTLIKDTATV
+312 KDTTMV
-325 KGFNSVSVSA
+325 NNLKSVSVSG
-335 MDTTLSGV
+335 MNTTLSGV
-343 KTMYQQTETISTLLS
+343 ETMSKQTATISALLS
-358 GNSGLGSVISNAQ
+358 GNPSLGSVIPNAQ
-371 GLSSAFSALESA
+371 GLNSAFSALESA

-407 VVGALDQAIAQVDT
+407 VVGALDKAINQVDM
-421 ALADLAANVA
+421 ALADLSAA
-431 DTPKTQAATLVTADN
+431 DTQKTQAVALAAASDSAT
-446 STTNSTTTDAINFL
+446 TTTDAINFL
-460 SALKNNL
+460 NALKTNL
-467 TAQKDA
+467 MAQKDA

-485 AQAQAT
+485 AQAQAIYT
-491 YKPSVMN
+491 PSVIN

-526 RTYGYYSYNHANLSF
+526 RSYGYYSYNHANLSF

-547 IMEGASQVNNF
+547 IMEGASQVNDF

-582 FMGFGLGGDSFIVQ
+582 FLGFGLGGDSFIVQ

-605 NICNNTAGCSASMNT
+605 HICNNTVGCSASMNT

-640 IEVGFKLPL
+640 IEVGLKLPL
-649 FTNQFYKERSVDESV
+649 FTNQFYKERGVDGSV

>member
-9 GFVSLAAS
+9 GFFSLATS

-23 MNATDLETYAAL
+23 MNATDLQNYAAL

-46 KKDSGETHHTTT
+46 EKDKDSKLT
-58 STLAPKDSNP
+58 SDSP
-68 STPQQEQQQAKS
+68 TQQQAQTQAQN
-80 TATSDSQEAKTL
+80 TASSDSKEATTL
-92 ETTAN
+92 ENTAS
-97 TDQTTATT
+97 TDNTTATT
-105 DKAYTTSTD
+105 DEAYTTSTD
-114 SSVKSVAENVES
+114 TTVADAAKQVET
-126 DNTTVQGDEKTL
+126 DNTAVQNDEKTL
-138 EKAVDQVQADATS
+138 KTDVAKVQADAST
-151 KDFNETTFT
+151 KDFDETTFKA
-160 TDQKAEQAAEQNLQ
+160 DQQAEQTAETDLQ
-174 KAENKLKTD
+174 KAEKTFD
-183 EGALDSALQQQQ
+183 TDQ
-195 AKSTATS
+195 ST
-202 DSQEAKTLETTANTD
+202 LNTD
-217 QTTATTDKAYTTST
+217 LQDQTKTPTPPAKKDETSGT
-231 DSSVKSVAE
+231 PSASGSSVASQL
-240 NVESDNTTVQGDEKT
+240 T
-255 LEKAVDQ
+255 
-262 VQADATS
+262 
-269 KDFNETTFTT
+269 
-279 DQKAEQAAEQNLQKA
+279 
-294 ENKLKTD
+294 
-301 EGALDSALQQQ
+301 
-312 QAKNTLIKDTATV
+312 KDTTMV
-325 KGFNSVSVSA
+325 NNLKSVSVSG
-335 MDTTLSGV
+335 MNTTLSGV
-343 KTMYQQTETISTLLS
+343 ETMSQQTATISALLS
-358 GNSGLGSVISNAQ
+358 GNPNLGSVISNAQ

-407 VVGALDQAIAQVDT
+407 VVGALDKAINQVDM
-421 ALADLAANVA
+421 ALADLSAT
-431 DTPKTQAATLVTADN
+431 DTQKTQAVTLATTGS
-446 STTNSTTTDAINFL
+446 STTTTDAINFL

-467 TAQKDA
+467 MAQKDA
-473 FMNVHK
+473 FMSVHK

-491 YKPSVMN
+491 YMPSVIN

-526 RTYGYYSYNHANLSF
+526 RSYGYYSYNHANLSS

-582 FMGFGLGGDSFIVQ
+582 FVGFGLGGDSFIVQ

-605 NICNNTAGCSASMNT
+605 QICNNTAGCSASMNT

-640 IEVGFKLPL
+640 IEVGLKLPL
-649 FTNQFYKERSVDESV
+649 FTNQFYKERGVDGSV

>member
-9 GFVSLAAS
+9 GFFSLTAS

-46 KKDSGETHHTTT
+46 EKDKDSKLT
-58 STLAPKDSNP
+58 SDSP
-68 STPQQEQQQAKS
+68 TQQQA
-80 TATSDSQEAKTL
+80 
-92 ETTAN
+92 
-97 TDQTTATT
+97 QTTATNDKT
-105 DKAYTTSTD
+105 EATTLENTATTDNTTAAADKAYESSTYD
-114 SSVKSVAENVES
+114 STVSGAAQKVET
-126 DNTTVQGDEKTL
+126 DNTAVQNDEKTL
-138 EKAVDQVQADATS
+138 KTDVAKVQADAS
-151 KDFNETTFT
+151 AKDFDETTF
-160 TDQKAEQAAEQNLQ
+160 KADQAAEQTAETNLQ
-174 KAENKLKTD
+174 KAEEQLTND
-183 EGALDSALQQQQ
+183 QNAL
-195 AKSTATS
+195 
-202 DSQEAKTLETTANTD
+202 NTD
-217 QTTATTDKAYTTST
+217 LQDQTKTPTPSTPPTKEEPKHTASSGTPAPETPPAKKDETSGT
-231 DSSVKSVAE
+231 PSASGSSVASQL
-240 NVESDNTTVQGDEKT
+240 T
-255 LEKAVDQ
+255 
-262 VQADATS
+262 
-269 KDFNETTFTT
+269 
-279 DQKAEQAAEQNLQKA
+279 
-294 ENKLKTD
+294 
-301 EGALDSALQQQ
+301 
-312 QAKNTLIKDTATV
+312 KDTTMV
-325 KGFNSVSVSA
+325 NNLKSVSVSG
-335 MDTTLSGV
+335 MNTTLSGV
-343 KTMYQQTETISTLLS
+343 ETMSKQSATISALLS
-358 GNSGLGSVISNAQ
+358 GNPNLGSVIPNAQ
-371 GLSSAFSALESA
+371 GLNSAFSALESA

-407 VVGALDQAIAQVDT
+407 VVGALDKAINQVDM
-421 ALADLAANVA
+421 ALADLSAA
-431 DTPKTQAATLVTADN
+431 DTQKTQTVTLATASDS
-446 STTNSTTTDAINFL
+446 STTTTDAINFL
-460 SALKNNL
+460 NALKTNL
-467 TAQKDA
+467 MAQKDA
-473 FMNVHK
+473 FMSVHK

-491 YKPSVMN
+491 YTPSVIN

-526 RTYGYYSYNHANLSF
+526 RSYGYYSYNHANLSF

-547 IMEGASQVNNF
+547 IMEGASQVNDF

-582 FMGFGLGGDSFIVQ
+582 FLGFGLGGDSFIVQ

-605 NICNNTAGCSASMNT
+605 HICNNTAGCSASMNT

-649 FTNQFYKERSVDESV
+649 FTNQFYKERGVDGSV

>member
-9 GFVSLAAS
+9 GFVSLVAS
-17 SVLLGS
+17 GVLLGG

-46 KKDSGETHHTTT
+46 EKDKEKEEGSKKEVPTGFTNGSG
-58 STLAPKDSNP
+58 KSNSG
-68 STPQQEQQQAKS
+68 STPTPQQQAKN
-80 TATSDSQEAKTL
+80 TASSDSKEATTL
-92 ETTAN
+92 ENTAS
-97 TDQTTATT
+97 TDNTTATT
-105 DKAYTTSTD
+105 DEAYTTSTD
-114 SSVKSVAENVES
+114 TTVADAAKQVET
-126 DNTTVQGDEKTL
+126 DNTAVQNDEKTL
-138 EKAVDQVQADATS
+138 KTDVAKVQADAST
-151 KDFNETTFT
+151 KDFDETTFKA
-160 TDQKAEQAAEQNLQ
+160 DQQAEQTAATDLQ
-174 KAENKLKTD
+174 KAEKTFD
-183 EGALDSALQQQQ
+183 TDQ
-195 AKSTATS
+195 ST
-202 DSQEAKTLETTANTD
+202 LNTD
-217 QTTATTDKAYTTST
+217 LQDQTKTPTPPAKKDETSGT
-231 DSSVKSVAE
+231 PSASGSSVASQLV
-240 NVESDNTTVQGDEKT
+240 
-255 LEKAVDQ
+255 
-262 VQADATS
+262 
-269 KDFNETTFTT
+269 
-279 DQKAEQAAEQNLQKA
+279 
-294 ENKLKTD
+294 
-301 EGALDSALQQQ
+301 
-312 QAKNTLIKDTATV
+312 KDTATV
-325 KGFNSVSVSA
+325 NNLKSVSVSG
-335 MDTTLSGV
+335 MNTTLSGV
-343 KTMYQQTETISTLLS
+343 ETMSQQSTTIGNLLNSSTDLS
-358 GNSGLGSVISNAQ
+358 SVIPNAQ
-371 GLSSAFSALESA
+371 GLNSAFSALESA

-407 VVGALDQAIAQVDT
+407 VVGALDKAINQVDM
-421 ALADLAANVA
+421 ALADLATA
-431 DTPKTQAATLVTADN
+431 DTQKTQAVTLATTGS

-491 YKPSVMN
+491 YTPSVIN

-526 RTYGYYSYNHANLSF
+526 RSYGYYSYNHANLSF

-582 FMGFGLGGDSFIVQ
+582 FVGFGLGGDSFIVQ

-605 NICNNTAGCSASMNT
+605 HICNNTAGCSASMNT

-649 FTNQFYKERSVDESV
+649 FTNQFYKERGVDGSV

>member
-46 KKDSGETHHTTT
+46 EKEKDNKSTNDSPTQQQAQTQVQNTALNGTPTPPTKKDDTSSSGDKHTASSGTPT
-58 STLAPKDSNP
+58 P
-68 STPQQEQQQAKS
+68 STPPTKKDDTSGSGSNKDQH
-80 TATSDSQEAKTL
+80 TASSGTPSASG
-92 ETTAN
+92 
-97 TDQTTATT
+97 
-105 DKAYTTSTD
+105 
-114 SSVKSVAENVES
+114 SSVA
-126 DNTTVQGDEKTL
+126 
-138 EKAVDQVQADATS
+138 
-151 KDFNETTFT
+151 
-160 TDQKAEQAAEQNLQ
+160 
-174 KAENKLKTD
+174 
-183 EGALDSALQQQQ
+183 
-195 AKSTATS
+195 
-202 DSQEAKTLETTANTD
+202 SQLT
-217 QTTATTDKAYTTST
+217 
-231 DSSVKSVAE
+231 
-240 NVESDNTTVQGDEKT
+240 
-255 LEKAVDQ
+255 
-262 VQADATS
+262 
-269 KDFNETTFTT
+269 
-279 DQKAEQAAEQNLQKA
+279 
-294 ENKLKTD
+294 
-301 EGALDSALQQQ
+301 
-312 QAKNTLIKDTATV
+312 KDTTMV
-325 KGFNSVSVSA
+325 NNLKSVSVSG
-335 MDTTLSGV
+335 MNTTLSGV
-343 KTMYQQTETISTLLS
+343 ETMSQQTATISTLLS
-358 GNSGLGSVISNAQ
+358 GNPNLSSVIPNAQ
-371 GLSSAFSALESA
+371 GLNSAFSTLESA
-383 QNTLKGYLDSSSA
+383 QNTLKGYLNSSSA

-407 VVGALDQAIAQVDT
+407 VVGALDKAINQVDM
-421 ALADLAANVA
+421 ALADLATA
-431 DTPKTQAATLVTADN
+431 DTQKTQAVTLAAASDSAT
-446 STTNSTTTDAINFL
+446 TTTDAINFL
-460 SALKNNL
+460 NALKSNL
-467 TAQKDA
+467 MAQKDA
-473 FMNVHK
+473 FMSVHK

-491 YKPSVMN
+491 YTPSVIN

-526 RTYGYYSYNHANLSF
+526 RSYGYYSYNHANLSF

-582 FMGFGLGGDSFIVQ
+582 FVGFGLGGDSFIVQ

-605 NICNNTAGCSASMNT
+605 QICNNTAGCSASMNT
-620 SYFQMPVEFGF
+620 SYFQMPVQFGF

-649 FTNQFYKERSVDESV
+649 FTNQFYKERGVDGSV

>member
-9 GFVSLAAS
+9 GFVSLATS

-46 KKDSGETHHTTT
+46 EKEKEEPKKT
-58 STLAPKDSNP
+58 ASNEPTP
-68 STPQQEQQQAKS
+68 STPSSKKDDTSGSGSDKDQHTAQGGSTPTPSTPPAKKDDTSSSGTTHTAQGGS
-80 TATSDSQEAKTL
+80 TPTP
-92 ETTAN
+92 
-97 TDQTTATT
+97 
-105 DKAYTTSTD
+105 STPPTKEEP
-114 SSVKSVAENVES
+114 SSTGNSVA
-126 DNTTVQGDEKTL
+126 
-138 EKAVDQVQADATS
+138 
-151 KDFNETTFT
+151 
-160 TDQKAEQAAEQNLQ
+160 
-174 KAENKLKTD
+174 
-183 EGALDSALQQQQ
+183 
-195 AKSTATS
+195 
-202 DSQEAKTLETTANTD
+202 SQL
-217 QTTATTDKAYTTST
+217 
-231 DSSVKSVAE
+231 V
-240 NVESDNTTVQGDEKT
+240 
-255 LEKAVDQ
+255 
-262 VQADATS
+262 
-269 KDFNETTFTT
+269 
-279 DQKAEQAAEQNLQKA
+279 
-294 ENKLKTD
+294 
-301 EGALDSALQQQ
+301 
-312 QAKNTLIKDTATV
+312 KDTATV
-325 KGFNSVSVSA
+325 NDLKSVSVSG
-335 MDTTLSGV
+335 MNTTLSGV
-343 KTMYQQTETISTLLS
+343 ETMSQQSATIGNLLNSTTDLS
-358 GNSGLGSVISNAQ
+358 NVIPNAQ
-371 GLSSAFSALESA
+371 GLSSAFSALASA

-407 VVGALDQAIAQVDT
+407 VVGALDKAINQVDM
-421 ALADLAANVA
+421 ALSDLATA
-431 DTPKTQAATLVTADN
+431 DTQKTQAVTLAATG
-446 STTNSTTTDAINFL
+446 SSTNSTTTDAINFL
-460 SALKNNL
+460 SALKSNL
-467 TAQKDA
+467 MAQKDA

-491 YKPSVMN
+491 HTPSVIN

-541 VGSQLG
+541 VGSKLG

-582 FMGFGLGGDSFIVQ
+582 FLGFGLGGDSFIVQ

-605 NICNNTAGCSASMNT
+605 QICNNTAGCSASMNT

-649 FTNQFYKERSVDESV
+649 FTNQFYKERGVDGSV

>member
-17 SVLLGS
+17 GVLLGS

-46 KKDSGETHHTTT
+46 EKDKEDSKST
-58 STLAPKDSNP
+58 SDSP
-68 STPQQEQQQAKS
+68 TQQQAQTQAQN
-80 TATSDSQEAKTL
+80 TASNDSQEATTL
-92 ETTAN
+92 ENTAS
-97 TDQTTATT
+97 TDNTTATT
-105 DKAYTTSTD
+105 DETYT
-114 SSVKSVAENVES
+114 KSADTTVAGAAQKVET
-126 DNTTVQGDEKTL
+126 DNTAVQSAEQTLKTDVA
-138 EKAVDQVQADATS
+138 KVQADVST
-151 KDFNETTFT
+151 KDFDETTFQA
-160 TDQKAEQAAEQNLQ
+160 DQAAEQTAETNLQ
-174 KAENKLKTD
+174 KAENQLTKD
-183 EGALDSALQQQQ
+183 QN
-195 AKSTATS
+195 
-202 DSQEAKTLETTANTD
+202 TLETALKD
-217 QTTATTDKAYTTST
+217 QTPSTPTTPPTKEEPKHTASSGTPPAPESPPAKKDETSGT
-231 DSSVKSVAE
+231 PSASGSSVASQL
-240 NVESDNTTVQGDEKT
+240 T
-255 LEKAVDQ
+255 
-262 VQADATS
+262 
-269 KDFNETTFTT
+269 
-279 DQKAEQAAEQNLQKA
+279 
-294 ENKLKTD
+294 
-301 EGALDSALQQQ
+301 
-312 QAKNTLIKDTATV
+312 KDTTMV
-325 KGFNSVSVSA
+325 NNFKSVSVSG
-335 MDTTLSGV
+335 MNTTLSGV
-343 KTMYQQTETISTLLS
+343 ETMSQQTATISALLS
-358 GNSGLGSVISNAQ
+358 GNPSLGNVIPNAQ
-371 GLSSAFSALESA
+371 GLNSAFSALESA
-383 QNTLKGYLDSSSA
+383 QNTLKGYLNSSSA

-407 VVGALDQAIAQVDT
+407 VVGALDKAINQVDM
-421 ALADLAANVA
+421 ALADLVTA
-431 DTPKTQAATLVTADN
+431 DTQKTQAVTLATTSD
-446 STTNSTTTDAINFL
+446 SPTTTTDAINFL
-460 SALKNNL
+460 NALKSNL
-467 TAQKDA
+467 MAQKDA

-491 YKPSVMN
+491 YTPSVIN

-526 RTYGYYSYNHANLSF
+526 RSYGYYSYNHANLSF

-547 IMEGASQVNNF
+547 IMEGASQVNDF

-582 FMGFGLGGDSFIVQ
+582 FVGFGLGGDSFIVQ

-605 NICNNTAGCSASMNT
+605 QICNNTAGCSASMNT

-649 FTNQFYKERSVDESV
+649 FTNQFYKERGVDGSV

>member
-17 SVLLGS
+17 GVLLGS
-23 MNATDLETYAAL
+23 MNATDLEIYAAL
-35 QKPSHVFGNYA
+35 QKSSHVFGNYA
-46 KKDSGETHHTTT
+46 EKDKDSKLTSDSPTQQQAQTQAQTTASS
-58 STLAPKDSNP
+58 STPTP
-68 STPQQEQQQAKS
+68 STPPAKKDE
-80 TATSDSQEAKTL
+80 TSGTPSA
-92 ETTAN
+92 
-97 TDQTTATT
+97 
-105 DKAYTTSTD
+105 SG
-114 SSVKSVAENVES
+114 SSVV
-126 DNTTVQGDEKTL
+126 
-138 EKAVDQVQADATS
+138 
-151 KDFNETTFT
+151 
-160 TDQKAEQAAEQNLQ
+160 
-174 KAENKLKTD
+174 
-183 EGALDSALQQQQ
+183 
-195 AKSTATS
+195 
-202 DSQEAKTLETTANTD
+202 SQLT
-217 QTTATTDKAYTTST
+217 
-231 DSSVKSVAE
+231 
-240 NVESDNTTVQGDEKT
+240 
-255 LEKAVDQ
+255 
-262 VQADATS
+262 
-269 KDFNETTFTT
+269 
-279 DQKAEQAAEQNLQKA
+279 
-294 ENKLKTD
+294 
-301 EGALDSALQQQ
+301 
-312 QAKNTLIKDTATV
+312 KDTTMV
-325 KGFNSVSVSA
+325 NNLKSVSVSA
-335 MDTTLSGV
+335 MNTTLSGV
-343 KTMYQQTETISTLLS
+343 ETMSKQTATISNLLS
-358 GNSGLGSVISNAQ
+358 GNPNLGSVIPNAQ
-371 GLSSAFSALESA
+371 GLNSAFSALESA

-401 TNGSNA
+401 INGSNA
-407 VVGALDQAIAQVDT
+407 VVGALDKAINQVDM
-421 ALADLAANVA
+421 ALADLSAA
-431 DTPKTQAATLVTADN
+431 DTQKTQAVTLATTGS

-460 SALKNNL
+460 NALKSNL
-467 TAQKDA
+467 MAQKDA

-491 YKPSVMN
+491 YTPSVIN

-526 RTYGYYSYNHANLSF
+526 RSYGYYSYNHANLSF

-582 FMGFGLGGDSFIVQ
+582 FLGFGLGGDSFIVQ

-605 NICNNTAGCSASMNT
+605 RICNNTAGCSASMNT

-640 IEVGFKLPL
+640 IEVGLKLPL
-649 FTNQFYKERSVDESV
+649 FTNQFYKERGVDGSV

>member
-17 SVLLGS
+17 SVLLVS

-35 QKPSHVFGNYA
+35 QEPSHVFGNYA
-46 KKDSGETHHTTT
+46 EKDKDSKLT
-58 STLAPKDSNP
+58 SDLPT
-68 STPQQEQQQAKS
+68 QQQAQTQAQN
-80 TATSDSQEAKTL
+80 TASSDSKEATTL
-92 ETTAN
+92 ENTAS
-97 TDQTTATT
+97 TDNTTATT
-105 DKAYTTSTD
+105 DEAYTTSTD
-114 SSVKSVAENVES
+114 TTVADAAKQVET
-126 DNTTVQGDEKTL
+126 DNTAVQNDEKTL
-138 EKAVDQVQADATS
+138 KTDVAKVQADAST
-151 KDFNETTFT
+151 KDFDETTFKA
-160 TDQKAEQAAEQNLQ
+160 DQQAEQTAETNLQ
-174 KAENKLKTD
+174 KAEEQLTND
-183 EGALDSALQQQQ
+183 QNAL
-195 AKSTATS
+195 
-202 DSQEAKTLETTANTD
+202 NTD
-217 QTTATTDKAYTTST
+217 LQDQTKTPTSPAKKDET
-231 DSSVKSVAE
+231 SGTPSASGSSVASQL
-240 NVESDNTTVQGDEKT
+240 T
-255 LEKAVDQ
+255 
-262 VQADATS
+262 
-269 KDFNETTFTT
+269 
-279 DQKAEQAAEQNLQKA
+279 
-294 ENKLKTD
+294 
-301 EGALDSALQQQ
+301 
-312 QAKNTLIKDTATV
+312 KDTTMV
-325 KGFNSVSVSA
+325 NNLKSVSVSA
-335 MDTTLSGV
+335 MNTTLSGV
-343 KTMYQQTETISTLLS
+343 ETMSQQSATIGNLLNSSTDLS
-358 GNSGLGSVISNAQ
+358 SVISNAQ
-371 GLSSAFSALESA
+371 GLSSAFSALEST

-407 VVGALDQAIAQVDT
+407 VVGALDKAINQVDM
-421 ALADLAANVA
+421 ALADLSAT
-431 DTPKTQAATLVTADN
+431 DTQKTQAVTLAVASDSAT
-446 STTNSTTTDAINFL
+446 TTTDAINFL
-460 SALKNNL
+460 NALKNNL
-467 TAQKDA
+467 MAQKDA

-491 YKPSVMN
+491 YTPSVIN

-526 RTYGYYSYNHANLSF
+526 RSYGYYSYNHANLSF

-547 IMEGASQVNNF
+547 IMDGASQVNNF

-582 FMGFGLGGDSFIVQ
+582 FLGFGLGGDSFIVQ

-605 NICNNTAGCSASMNT
+605 RICNNTAGCSASMNT

-640 IEVGFKLPL
+640 IEVGLKLPL
-649 FTNQFYKERSVDESV
+649 FTNQFYKERGVDGSV